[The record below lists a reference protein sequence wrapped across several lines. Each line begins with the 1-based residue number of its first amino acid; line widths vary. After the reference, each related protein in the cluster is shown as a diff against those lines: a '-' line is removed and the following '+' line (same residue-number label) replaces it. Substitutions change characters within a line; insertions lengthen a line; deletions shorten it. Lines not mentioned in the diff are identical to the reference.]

1 MQHAINSTLASKLER
16 ALAWQLS
23 LSRKNNAS
31 RTTATRTGSGDSYGM
46 FVTAD
51 GRFSGRPLRAKGI
64 TSSSAMWDQ
73 IRMGWKC
80 VFLFFFYAMAPMY
93 VGTRYHEDWTWLLT
107 GAGEDNG
114 VSLRFHIFVIPL
126 SAPAP
131 VTGPATQRCAC
142 WARWWPGASSPLQA
156 WCLRPA

>member
-1 MQHAINSTLASKLER
+1 MLIVRKVKEADLEPLYDLIGQAELGLTSLAISKQKLRSRIERSVFAFSRDVAMPEGEPPRGCCGKHAINSTLASKLER

-31 RTTATRTGSGDSYGM
+31 RTTATTGSGDSYGM

-80 VFLFFFYAMAPMY
+80 VFLF
-93 VGTRYHEDWTWLLT
+93 
-107 GAGEDNG
+107 
-114 VSLRFHIFVIPL
+114 
-126 SAPAP
+126 
-131 VTGPATQRCAC
+131 
-142 WARWWPGASSPLQA
+142 SSML
-156 WCLRPA
+156 WRPCT